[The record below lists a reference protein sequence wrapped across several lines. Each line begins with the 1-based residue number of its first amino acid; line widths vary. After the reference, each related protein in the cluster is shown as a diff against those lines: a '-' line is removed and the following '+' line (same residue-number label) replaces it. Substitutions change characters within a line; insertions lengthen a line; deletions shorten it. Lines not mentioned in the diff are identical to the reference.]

1 MTHVLLMAPGQ
12 AVVLQQTLDIK
23 PATLS
28 VGDEEFGGFISGLE
42 FESPDGVQYQYSLD
56 DAIYIYTFG
65 PRMGVLMLHGFSFP
79 WTGEDNEDEKA
90 PIPNNG
96 WEAPFNYFF
105 GRRVS
110 ETGELITVTIGSGTE
125 TANLS
130 GFLDGFRFTAQDPV
144 DLVAGWVMKISTLP
158 ETLDD

>member
-12 AVVLQQTLDIK
+12 AVVLQQQLDIQ
-23 PATLS
+23 PVTFS

-65 PRMGVLMLHGFSFP
+65 PRMGGLMLHGFSFP
-79 WTGEDNEDEKA
+79 WTSEEDEEE
-90 PIPNNG
+90 PITNNG
-96 WEAPFNYFF
+96 WEAPFSYFF
-105 GRRVS
+105 GKRVS
-110 ETGELITVTIGSGTE
+110 ETGELITVTIGSGTDA
-125 TANLS
+125 ANLS

-144 DLVAGWVMKISTLP
+144 DLVASWIMKISTLP